1 MDIKKTLEEELNRPM
16 DRREFLTRAG
26 GIALS
31 ILGVTAA
38 LAALRHPRN
47 ESTGSAAST
56 YGASKYGGR

>member
-16 DRREFLTRAG
+16 DRREFLARAG

-31 ILGVTAA
+31 ILGVTAT
-38 LAALRHPRN
+38 LAALKHPKN
-47 ESTGSAAST
+47 ESVDGAASI